1 MAVLRNSMFQEI
13 LFPTDADEAFGAQ
26 GQLFLQ
32 KVLRHHISPESLV
45 QSLPIVIFDF
55 ETTGLDVYRDRIIEI
70 GAIKYVD
77 GKRVSDFSCL
87 INPEMALPEV
97 ITKITG
103 ITDAMLDG
111 QPLIENVLPDFLQ
124 FIDKSVLVAHNA
136 EFDLNFLR
144 SVAGRLGYQIEYPC
158 FCTLK
163 MARILLPDLE
173 SKNLDTLAK
182 HYELTFAARHRSVG
196 DCEVTGAVLNNLLA
210 AEGLHMRQWRDFEAV
225 QVI

>member
-13 LFPTDADEAFGAQ
+13 LFPSDSDESFGGQ

-32 KVLRHHISPESLV
+32 KVLRHHLAPEAMV
-45 QSLPIVIFDF
+45 QGHPLVIFDF

-70 GAIKYVD
+70 GAIKYVN
-77 GKRVSDFSCL
+77 GERVGDFSFL

-97 ITKITG
+97 IRKITG
-103 ITDAMLDG
+103 ITDEMLVG
-111 QPLIENVLPDFLQ
+111 KPLIDEVLPDFLQ
-124 FIDKSVLVAHNA
+124 FIHKSILVAHNA

-163 MARILLPDLE
+163 MARILLPELE

-182 HYELTFAARHRSVG
+182 HYDLSFAARHRSIG
-196 DCEVTGAVLNNLLA
+196 DCEVTGGVLRALLA
-210 AEGLHMRQWRDFEAV
+210 KEGQNLQQWKDFEAV
-225 QVI
+225 QVV